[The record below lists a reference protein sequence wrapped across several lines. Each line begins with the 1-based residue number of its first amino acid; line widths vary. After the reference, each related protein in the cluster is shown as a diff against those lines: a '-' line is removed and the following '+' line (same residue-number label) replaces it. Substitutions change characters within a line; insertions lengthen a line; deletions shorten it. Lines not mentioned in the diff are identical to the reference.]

1 MKSVLPFLIVVFLFS
16 SCSDEVEYTTIADAK
31 ASIGKA
37 IFSDTNLS
45 NPIGQACV
53 SCHSAGTGFSDPSHS
68 GISQG
73 AVANAFGNRNAPSL
87 SYTVFAPE
95 RYYNT
100 TDETFIGGLFIDGR
114 SSSLQEQLTHPMLNP
129 LEMNNSSIEAVILKI
144 KNAPYYS
151 KIAEAYGT
159 IHTDYELM
167 TFVAD
172 ALVQFETSDE
182 VNPFTSKY
190 DYFLEG
196 RATLTLEEKKGLAL
210 FQGKALCA
218 QCHVTEPDP
227 IQRKVL
233 FTDFSY
239 DNIGV
244 PKNKTNPFYTQ
255 NTTANPD
262 GANFIDLGIGKVVS
276 KSEHNG
282 KFKVPTLRNTA
293 VSAPY
298 FHNGSFATLKE
309 VVRFYNR
316 RDLNTGE
323 FDAPEV
329 SQNVNKDEL
338 GNLKLTE
345 EEENNLVTFLQT
357 LTDGYHKN

>member
-1 MKSVLPFLIVVFLFS
+1 MKHILPFLIIVLLFC

-31 ASIGKA
+31 ISVGKA
-37 IFSDTNLS
+37 IFFDTNLS

-53 SCHSAGTGFSDPSHS
+53 SCHAAGTGFSDPLHRA
-68 GISQG
+68 ISQG
-73 AVANAFGNRNAPSL
+73 AVTNLFGNRNTPSL

-95 RYYNT
+95 RYYNA

-129 LEMNNSSIEAVILKI
+129 LEMNNSNIETVILKI
-144 KNAPYYS
+144 KNAAYFS

-167 TFVAD
+167 TFIAD
-172 ALVQFETSDE
+172 ALVQFQTSDE

-233 FTDFSY
+233 FTDFTY

-244 PKNKTNPFYTQ
+244 PKNKTNPFYNQ
-255 NTTANPD
+255 NATANPD
-262 GANFIDLGIGKVVS
+262 GANYIDLGIGAIVS
-276 KSEHNG
+276 QAVHNG
-282 KFKVPTLRNTA
+282 KFKVPTLRNIS

-298 FHNGSFATLKE
+298 FHNGSFATLRD

-329 SQNVNKDEL
+329 SQNVNTDEL
-338 GNLKLTE
+338 GNLKLTDE
-345 EEENNLVTFLQT
+345 EEANLVTFLNT
-357 LTDGYHKN
+357 LTDGYHRN